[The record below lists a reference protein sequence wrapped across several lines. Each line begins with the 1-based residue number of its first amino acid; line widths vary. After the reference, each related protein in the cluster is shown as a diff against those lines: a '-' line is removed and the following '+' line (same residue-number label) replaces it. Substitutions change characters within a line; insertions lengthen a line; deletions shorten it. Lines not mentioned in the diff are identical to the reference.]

1 MNMIIKI
8 FKNHNNQNQIKIA
21 IKFMKKNSK
30 ECKINL
36 FLKEQL

>member
-8 FKNHNNQNQIKIA
+8 FKNHNNQNQIIIV
-21 IKFMKKNSK
+21 IKFMKKNRK
-30 ECKINL
+30 ECKINS